1 MNYFTCK
8 NFVFKSLIYLAV
20 PFLCSCAAQKNI
32 VVKQPEA
39 GNINHLK
46 FINEYQLPFNLI
58 FQNTTVG
65 GLSGI
70 DYDAPNNVYYLI
82 SDDRSHLNPA
92 RFYTANISFSSIG
105 IDSVNITGVHYLQ
118 QRDGSTYPKI
128 SKHATKTTDPEAMR
142 YNVLTKK
149 LYWTSEGDRVISA
162 KDTILI
168 DPTISM
174 VNTKGQYTDS
184 IPLPA
189 NLRMQLADHGPRR
202 NGVLEGLT
210 FADNYCSLFVSM
222 EEPMFDDGPQ
232 ATLTENEAYVR
243 IFKFDLNTKKNVAQY
258 AYKLNQIP
266 FPSPDNGDM
275 NNGIPDILWLGN
287 DKMLI
292 TERAYSAGRGGSN
305 IKVFV
310 ADFKGA
316 SNIIDVASLI
326 KTPAVQP
333 VKKRLVVNMDD
344 LGIYIDNI
352 EGATF
357 GPVLPNGH
365 QSIVFVAD
373 NNFNPEEKAQFLL
386 FEVIP
391 D

>member
-1 MNYFTCK
+1 MNYSTFK
-8 NFVFKSLIYLAV
+8 NLISKSLIFLTVPYLY
-20 PFLCSCAAQKNI
+20 SCAAQKNI
-32 VVKQPEA
+32 GIKQTES
-39 GNINHLK
+39 GNISHLK

-58 FQNTTVG
+58 FKNTTVG

-70 DYDAPNNVYYLI
+70 DYDAANKLYYLI
-82 SDDRSHLNPA
+82 SDDRSHLNPS

-105 IDSVNITGVHYLQ
+105 IDSVQITGVHYLQ
-118 QRDGSTYPKI
+118 QKDGATYPEL

-142 YNVLTKK
+142 YNAVTKK
-149 LYWTSEGDRVISA
+149 LYWTSEGDRIITMQ
-162 KDTILI
+162 DTILI
-168 DPTISM
+168 DPTIRM
-174 VNTKGQYTDS
+174 VTTEGRYADT
-184 IPLPA
+184 IALPA
-189 NLRMQLADHGPRR
+189 NLRMQLTDHGPRR

-210 FADNYCSLFVSM
+210 FADNYRSLFVSM

-232 ATLTENEAYVR
+232 AALTENAAYVR
-243 IFKFDLNTKKNVAQY
+243 IFKFDLNTKRNVAQY
-258 AYKLNQIP
+258 AYQLDKIP
-266 FPSPDNGDM
+266 FPSTDNGDM

-287 DKMLI
+287 DKLLI
-292 TERAYSAGRGGSN
+292 TERAFSAGRSGAN
-305 IKVFV
+305 IKVFI

-316 SNIIDVASLI
+316 SNIINVSSLI
-326 KTPAVQP
+326 KTPATQP
-333 VKKRLVVNMDD
+333 VKKRLLLNMDD